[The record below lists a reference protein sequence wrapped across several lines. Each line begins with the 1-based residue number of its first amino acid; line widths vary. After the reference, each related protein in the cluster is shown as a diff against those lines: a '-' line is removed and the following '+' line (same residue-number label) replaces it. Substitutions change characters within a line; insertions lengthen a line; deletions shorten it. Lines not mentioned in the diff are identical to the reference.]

1 MFTKINDKKSK
12 LNQAQSGFTLLELLV
27 VTTLMGLVA
36 AAGLAMVNGLSESE
50 RTDIPNDLTKSK
62 WAQIRY
68 AIIGDSSL
76 ILNNSPMLSGYVA
89 DMGRLPA
96 NINELIELG
105 DQPAWSELP
114 LYEAIAGYTPST
126 GVQEKIGAGWRGPY
140 LIGTPEGSIRTFRDG
155 WGTPTNPAKP
165 NDFGWVV
172 GLGPSTSESA
182 CSVTNCTEITVQSLG
197 ADGLPDGNGF
207 NADYPA
213 KGLNLVSANEWL
225 VDTSSMQFAI
235 FFNKLPEVAQ
245 TALQLRIYYFKDD
258 ADNTTPP
265 VDSIK
270 EEVSDILFDTSSM
283 SVSRSIT
290 LDEKPLPMG
299 KYAALVWCTQGT
311 PSDADDD
318 VVYDGNCDNTHTNT
332 VKPYYFTLLPR
343 QTLPI
348 NIYWNIP

>member
-1 MFTKINDKKSK
+1 MRGVSILRANNK
-12 LNQAQSGFTLLELLV
+12 GFTLLELMV
-27 VTTLMGLVA
+27 VITLMGLVA
-36 AAGLAMVNGLSESE
+36 SAGLAMVNNISEQE

-76 ILNNSPMLSGYVA
+76 SLNNSPMLSGYVA

-126 GVQEKIGAGWRGPY
+126 GVPEKIGAGWRGPY

-155 WGTPTNPAKP
+155 WGTQDNTTNPD
-165 NDFGWVV
+165 DFGWVV
-172 GLGPSTSESA
+172 RLGPSTPTPG
-182 CSVTNCTEITVQSLG
+182 CTVPNCTEITVQSLG
-197 ADGLPDGNGF
+197 ADGLPYGNGF

-213 KGLNLVSANEWL
+213 DGLNLVGANEWL
-225 VDTSSMQFAI
+225 VDTSIMQFAI
-235 FFNKLPEVAQ
+235 FFNKLPAVAQ

-258 ADNTTPP
+258 ANNSTPP

-270 EEVSDILFDTSSM
+270 EEVSDIPFDLPVTPSM
-283 SVSRSIT
+283 PVSTSIT
-290 LDEKPLPMG
+290 LDEKPLPVG

-318 VVYDGNCDNTHTNT
+318 VVYDGNCDNIPTET